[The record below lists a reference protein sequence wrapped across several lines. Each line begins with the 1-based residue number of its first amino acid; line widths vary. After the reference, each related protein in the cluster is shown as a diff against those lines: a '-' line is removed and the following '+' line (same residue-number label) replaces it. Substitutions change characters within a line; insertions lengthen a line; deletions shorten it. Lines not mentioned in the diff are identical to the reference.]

1 MEIKR
6 NEEIREKVKFIK
18 KDYIKHQKRMKTIVI
33 ALSIIVCT
41 AAFFLITI
49 YKEAQPV
56 LDQNLKRDQK
66 KIHFK
71 KKTEKSITEIVSKV
85 KRSIV
90 LVNTFD
96 DEGNPISQG
105 SGFFIEKCKIITNR
119 HVLKNAYTVK
129 IKSHAGEYQAI
140 EISADNKKC
149 DLVILSVPDEAG
161 ELNFPPLNLSF
172 PEVGQKVIVIGNP
185 FGLEATVSDGIVSA
199 NREIKHLGKIIQIT
213 SPISPGSSG
222 SPVFNLFGEVIG
234 VATFQIYEGQN
245 LNFAIPISKINELS
259 APEVNDI
266 ASLNLSARIVSK
278 SVDAPL
284 RVGIDFFEKRDYENA
299 LTYFDLAL
307 DEDPMNAEIHYYM
320 GMCYKENNVGMAV
333 TEFINAIKLDPTYID
348 AYYMLGVAYMAL
360 KEYQTASNYFEK
372 ALELNPENQEV
383 LFQLRLINTIL
394 EKNNSA
400 FEFLQEISD
409 VESNILIK
417 YYIGINYVKIEKYD
431 QAELIFNE
439 VISKDPDFIPAYLG
453 LGYVSLGL
461 GNWSAGIDQLSN
473 ILSSAPANEEI
484 HYILGLLHL
493 GNNDFRSA
501 LNELEELYKINKSS
515 EFCRRLS
522 EAMREQYRGGGRML
536 RYPYR

>member
-1 MEIKR
+1 MEITR

-18 KDYIKHQKRMKTIVI
+18 KDYIKHQKRMKAIVI

-49 YKEAQPV
+49 NKEAQNGID
-56 LDQNLKRDQK
+56 LNLKRDQK

-71 KKTEKSITEIVSKV
+71 KKTEKSITEIFSKV

-96 DEGNPISQG
+96 EEGNPISQG

-119 HVLKNAYTVK
+119 HVLKDAYTVK

-140 EISADNKKC
+140 EVSADNKKC
-149 DLVILSVPDEAG
+149 DLVILSVPDEAE
-161 ELNFPPLNLSF
+161 ELNLPPLNLSF

-199 NREIKHLGKIIQIT
+199 NREIKHRGKIIQIT

-222 SPVFNLFGEVIG
+222 SPVFNLYGEVIG
-234 VATFQIYEGQN
+234 VASFQIYEGQN
-245 LNFAIPISKINELS
+245 LNFAIPISKINELTT
-259 APEVNDI
+259 PELNDI
-266 ASLNLSARIVSK
+266 ASLNLAARIVSE
-278 SVDAPL
+278 SEDAPL
-284 RVGIDFFEKRDYENA
+284 RVGIDFFEKKDYENA
-299 LTYFDLAL
+299 LAYFDLAL

-320 GMCYKENNVGMAV
+320 GMCYKENNVDMAV
-333 TEFINAIKLDPTYID
+333 TEFLNAIKLDPTYID

-360 KEYQTASNYFEK
+360 KQYQRASNYFEK
-372 ALELNPENQEV
+372 VLELDPKHQEA
-383 LFQLRLINTIL
+383 LFQLGLINTIL

-417 YYIGINYVKIEKYD
+417 YYIGINYVKIEKYA

-453 LGYVSLGL
+453 LGYVYLGL

-501 LNELEELYKINKSS
+501 LNELEELYRINKSS

-522 EAMREQYRGGGRML
+522 EALREQYRGGRRMPW
-536 RYPYR
+536 YSYR